1 MWSEWQACVA
11 SVVTERAAE
20 AEWAPLLAAGAPVLA
35 ALERQYPA
43 PFTAALASL
52 PGGARPASA
61 LRAALRGRHAV
72 STVDCALVVELSHP
86 DESTRRQAAR
96 RLLALLRAGT
106 VTGEVARGALAAALA
121 GRSERLVRQALRV
134 PIQRW
139 LELVGAEP
147 LTELLA
153 DGLDGGASD
162 EVGWLCARGLAELFG
177 LQRRRAAGTAPPA
190 ALLTALLPTAWT
202 EATAHH
208 LAALLPHI
216 LPPEAA
222 AALAEAAAVSHWEY
236 TAAALRARV
245 SLPAR
250 CAAAALAST
259 VLRSHSHGA
268 VQVVRLIRSL
278 LDRQQVEGEAGAA
291 APPVTSEVQ
300 LISDSEW
307 PWRGADEHGA
317 PLTELFAAAAGGLSQ
332 RPPLCTA
339 VVAAIFRL

>member
-1 MWSEWQACVA
+1 MPDLSTIARCVA

-147 LTELLA
+147 
-153 DGLDGGASD
+153 
-162 EVGWLCARGLAELFG
+162 
-177 LQRRRAAGTAPPA
+177 RRRAAGTAPPA

-236 TAAALRARV
+236 TAAALRQLAALLAGLSPGVRRAALAALAARLASARV

-300 LISDSEW
+300 LICE
-307 PWRGADEHGA
+307 R
-317 PLTELFAAAAGGLSQ
+317 AAGGALPAALL
-332 RPPLCTA
+332 RLLAT
-339 VVAAIFRL
+339 VAGADGRAGTWCP